1 MPGQRAAARPALAA
15 RVRRPRPRP
24 GRPGCA
30 RGSSQALGARALV
43 GRGRRASRCRGVG
56 PGPAGRGCACALLTT
71 REDAVGFE
79 GGVAGWRVWWVP
91 ADRAADALYV
101 GTASWRRPCSRG
113 PSAARGGPQ
122 DPRRRARSCVRPA
135 PRGLPRWRLVCE
147 ETAWPWPAF
156 AAHLFQLQAPRG
168 GSRVLCRPDRSGP
181 GAAGRRAPAA
191 VLRALRLLPR
201 SCLSGPRCDPPA
213 FSGIPSRAA
222 PSRTPSPPSASYGTS
237 PSASRKRC
245 VASFSSSPWD
255 ISVTVFADLPVV
267 KERSR
272 VLAVLSASLSVFF

>member
-101 GTASWRRPCSRG
+101 GTASWRRPAPG
-113 PSAARGGPQ
+113 A
-122 DPRRRARSCVRPA
+122 PA
-135 PRGLPRWRLVCE
+135 PRGEGLR
-147 ETAWPWPAF
+147 T
-156 AAHLFQLQAPRG
+156 RG
-168 GSRVLCRPDRSGP
+168 GGP
-181 GAAGRRAPAA
+181 GRVSGLLRAASRAGGWSVRRPPGPGRPSPRTFSSSRRRAAEAAFCAGQIEAARARLAAERLRRFSAPCVCSHGRAFLVRAVTRRHSPA
-191 VLRALRLLPR
+191 
-201 SCLSGPRCDPPA
+201 
-213 FSGIPSRAA
+213 SRAA
-222 PSRTPSPPSASYGTS
+222 QHPLALRARPLPAMAPVLPLLVS
-237 PSASRKRC
+237 
-245 VASFSSSPWD
+245 VA
-255 ISVTVFADLPVV
+255 
-267 KERSR
+267 
-272 VLAVLSASLSVFF
+272 

>member
-1 MPGQRAAARPALAA
+1 MQGGGAGTGRTGLRLRSVDYQGRC
-15 RVRRPRPRP
+15 RRF
-24 GRPGCA
+24 
-30 RGSSQALGARALV
+30 
-43 GRGRRASRCRGVG
+43 RRRCRGVAGLVG
-56 PGPAGRGCACALLTT
+56 PRRPSSR
-71 REDAVGFE
+71 RIIRRY
-79 GGVAGWRVWWVP
+79 RVLE
-91 ADRAADALYV
+91 A
-101 GTASWRRPCSRG
+101 PCSRG
-113 PSAARGGPQ
+113 PSAVRGGPQ

-201 SCLSGPRCDPPA
+201 SCLSGPRCDPSA

-245 VASFSSSPWD
+245 VASFSSSPWG